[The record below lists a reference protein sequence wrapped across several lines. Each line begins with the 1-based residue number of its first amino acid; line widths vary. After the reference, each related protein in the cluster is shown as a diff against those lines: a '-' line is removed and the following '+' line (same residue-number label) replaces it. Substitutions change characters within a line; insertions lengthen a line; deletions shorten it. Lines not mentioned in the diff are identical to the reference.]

1 MKHEMKLQTKYY
13 NYIKNGTKRIELRLY
28 DEKRKNINI
37 GDIVTFYKEPELVD
51 SFDAK
56 VIGLLRYNSF
66 SDLFKDFDMELLAD
80 KSMSKEELLNTLEC
94 FYTSDE
100 QKKYGVLGIRIEL
113 I

>member
-1 MKHEMKLQTKYY
+1 MKHEMKLQSKYY
-13 NYIKNGTKRIELRLY
+13 NYIKSGTKRIELRLY

-37 GDIVTFYKEPELVD
+37 GDIITFYKEPELVER
-51 SFDAK
+51 FDAK

-66 SDLFKDFDMELLAD
+66 SNLLKDFNIELLAD
-80 KSMSKEELLNTLEC
+80 KNMSKEELLNTLGC
-94 FYTSDE
+94 FYTVDM